1 MTNRKQYVTINGKKL
16 YLDEDGKPVTA
27 RGVHL
32 HTDLIAVLD
41 LEVETEAPAF
51 EDIEPGIYSP
61 HGGEGNRIL
70 RKTSAKTWETAE
82 GENVSES
89 LLIKIAEWHNEGI
102 LYRFNKHEATNA

>member
-51 EDIEPGIYSP
+51 EDHRIPPVKPPALAVGRQGRLLVFLIG
-61 HGGEGNRIL
+61 HVLLDDREGR
-70 RKTSAKTWETAE
+70 TADRGDE
-82 GENVSES
+82 IRVCPERGQP
-89 LLIKIAEWHNEGI
+89 
-102 LYRFNKHEATNA
+102 